1 MKIGYVARWWPEYG
15 GSYQYDLFA
24 ISALRRAS
32 PDIDLVVFYSD
43 DRLPQDLDH
52 LKESVRFIKLADASR
67 GISSRIVRRT
77 LRFFYESSNLPV
89 IFANLELKKHKLD
102 VCVGTAPFTDCVFS
116 DCASVLMVHDLWFLP
131 SAGLRLQRSNED
143 WRILR
148 TQIGILNSDVIVVES
163 PRGRRDMVRYAKID
177 ESSVKIMPLP
187 TAPFVTKYMGEKLPP
202 PTIVSKPYVFYPGH
216 YLPFKNHIVTL
227 KALHLLKYKGIRLS
241 AVFCGP
247 VTSPHYRD
255 ELVRL
260 TAEFGLQKQV
270 VFEGWLPGSDVAALY
285 QHAAAHVM
293 SSKFGPTNM
302 PIWEAM
308 AFGTP
313 VISCDVGDMPWQVG
327 DAGLIFPAD
336 DEQVLASHLE
346 RIIGSPELANEYIS
360 RGKKKFAS
368 LRQEVWGQ
376 SFFNILKEAVEID
389 RVDPATTWDVSVLRP
404 KAEESTNLDGNSAAS
419 R

>member
-32 PDIDLVVFYSD
+32 PNVELLVFYSD
-43 DRLPQDLDH
+43 DRLPEDLGH
-52 LKESVRFIKLADASR
+52 LKESVRFVKLVDRLASH
-67 GISSRIVRRT
+67 GLSTRIVRRT
-77 LRFFYESSNLPV
+77 LRFFYGSSNVPV
-89 IFANLELKKHKLD
+89 ISANLELKKHKLD

-116 DCASVLMVHDLWFLP
+116 DCVSVLMVHDLWFLRGG
-131 SAGLRLQRSNED
+131 SKGRALGSEN

-163 PRGRRDMVRYAKID
+163 PRGRRDMLRYAKID

-187 TAPFVTKYMGEKLPP
+187 TAPFVAKYMGEKLPP
-202 PTIVSKPYVFYPGH
+202 PTIVSKPYVFYPAH
-216 YLPFKNHIVTL
+216 YLPFKNHAVTI
-227 KALHLLKYKGIRLS
+227 KALHLLKSKGVRLS

-247 VTSPHYRD
+247 VTAPEYRD

-260 TAEFGLQKQV
+260 VAELGLQEQV
-270 VFEGWLPGSDVAALY
+270 IFNGWLADSDVVALY

-376 SFFNILKEAVEID
+376 SFFNILKEAVEIN
-389 RVDPATTWDVSVLRP
+389 RVDPATTWF
-404 KAEESTNLDGNSAAS
+404 AA
-419 R
+419 